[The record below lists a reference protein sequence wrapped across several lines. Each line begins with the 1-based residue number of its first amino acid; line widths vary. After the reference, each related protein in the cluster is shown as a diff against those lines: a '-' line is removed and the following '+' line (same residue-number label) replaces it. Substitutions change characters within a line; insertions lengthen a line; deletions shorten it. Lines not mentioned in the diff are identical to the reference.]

1 MEKRQRINERI
12 VNWIKN
18 KVEKEYADDISL
30 VLVYGS
36 YINGTAND
44 KSDVDCYY
52 IPKTERGYQ
61 FAATFIID
69 GVGYDIFPM
78 SWERVEGIADLNEF
92 LTPLVGD
99 VQIIYSCD
107 EKEKERFR
115 ILQNKLK
122 RNLLDDKYV
131 KRIAKIRCEMA
142 SELCS
147 AMKASHSA
155 CEIRKMAGTVI
166 MLLADAVA
174 IYNHDYFH
182 YGLKKQYENLRDNF
196 VEIPAEIING
206 YKDVIIAANADES
219 VNCTMKMFSDVCE
232 YLNLQIGIP
241 KTCPKENAAVNNAD
255 ASWLA
260 ELYGE
265 IISTFNKIYV
275 CCENKNYIL
284 AFLSAV
290 CLQRDLDDEAGCS
303 FDLLGDFDYL
313 HLDRLAEKTRKTE
326 NEFVQLIEKNGG
338 RIKKFESVEQ
348 FEMSLYSQKCKGL
361 FG

>member
-1 MEKRQRINERI
+1 MEKRKRINERI

-18 KVEKEYADDISL
+18 KVKKEYADDISL

-36 YINGTAND
+36 YINGTANY

-61 FAATFIID
+61 FATTFIID
-69 GVGYDIFPM
+69 GVGYDIFPV
-78 SWERVEGIADLNEF
+78 SWERVEDIADLNEF

-122 RNLLDDKYV
+122 SNLLDDKYV
-131 KRIAKIRCEMA
+131 QRIAEKRCEMA

-147 AMKASHSA
+147 AMKASRSA
-155 CEIRKMAGTVI
+155 CEIRKMAGMII

-196 VEIPAEIING
+196 VEIPSKIITG
-206 YKDVIIAANADES
+206 YKDVIVAVNADEV
-219 VNCTMKMFSDVCE
+219 VNCTMKVFKDVCE
-232 YLNLQIGIP
+232 YLDLQIVIP
-241 KTCPKENAAVNNAD
+241 KASPKKCAAVNNAD

-260 ELYGE
+260 KLYEE

-275 CCENKNYIL
+275 CCENGDYIL

-313 HLDRLAEKTRKTE
+313 HLDKLAEKTHRIE
-326 NEFVQLIEKNGG
+326 NEFVQLIEKMNGE
-338 RIKKFESVEQ
+338 RIKKFESIEQ
-348 FEMSLYSQKCKGL
+348 FEMTH
-361 FG
+361 